1 MYRRAAA
8 AVAVVLVGL
17 VVGCARQAEPQPV
30 PSRVPGPAE
39 AYLEAALGVTSDD
52 AAAGALHMEEAVA
65 ACMAE
70 QGFEYVPDTS
80 GYHYVDAAAIDPP
93 PGSREFA
100 ELYGYGFAALPEEMR
115 AESTPGVNPNDAILG
130 AMSPEELEAYQQ
142 ALWGDAVGAD
152 PDAGGE
158 VDLAGCFGAA
168 REQVWG
174 DREED
179 PVRLALE
186 EEITRVDAEAA
197 PTDAAVSAAAGRWSA
212 CMSDA
217 GHPGYGTSPDAEEAA
232 WDRWTA
238 FNDAIA
244 ADPALGQ
251 EGPDGLI
258 LGQAGLADDEAA
270 LATAD
275 WDCRAETRYD
285 DVWQEARDRLQQ
297 EYVDAHRAELDAWV
311 ETFS

>member
-1 MYRRAAA
+1 MTA
-8 AVAVVLVGL
+8 
-17 VVGCARQAEPQPV
+17 
-30 PSRVPGPAE
+30 
-39 AYLEAALGVTSDD
+39 DD
-52 AAAGALHMEEAVA
+52 AAAGALRMEEAVA
-65 ACMAE
+65 ACMGE

-80 GYHYVDAAAIDPP
+80 GYHYIDAAAIDPP

-115 AESTPGVNPNDAILG
+115 SEGTANANDAIMG
-130 AMSPEELEAYQQ
+130 TMSPEELEAYQR
-142 ALWGDAVGAD
+142 ALWGDAVGSD
-152 PDAGGE
+152 PDGGGE
-158 VDLAGCFGAA
+158 VELAGCFGAA

-174 DREED
+174 YREED
-179 PVRLALE
+179 PVRVALE
-186 EEITRVDAEAA
+186 GEIALIDAEAA

-217 GHPGYGTSPDAEEAA
+217 GHPGYGTPPDAEEAA
-232 WDRWTA
+232 WERWTV

-244 ADPALGQ
+244 ADPMLG
-251 EGPDGLI
+251 EVGPDGLV
-258 LGQAGLADDEAA
+258 LGEAELADDEAA

-275 WDCRAETRYD
+275 WDCRAQARYD

-297 EYVDAHRAELDAWV
+297 EYVDAHVAELDAWV